1 MDALCLLLHFL
12 HLHLLVAHT
21 MLNSFIHKLKLAFG
35 DPEIRFRIF
44 FLIGALAIF
53 RLLASIPIP
62 GVDRGALASFF
73 ANNQF
78 FGLLNIFSGGG
89 LSNLSIAMLG
99 VGPYITA
106 SIIMQLGTII
116 FPKVKQAYFEE
127 GEAGRAKFIEW
138 SRLFTIPIAI
148 LQGVGFLFLLQSQD
162 VIAHLSSVALI
173 ANIAII
179 AAGSMLLM
187 WLGELVT
194 EFGIGNGVSLI
205 ILAGILASVPASIS
219 QAIFAASA
227 ANIPAYLAFIF
238 LALAMVYTVVVVS
251 DAERSIPIA
260 YARAVRG
267 AMMSQGAATYLPIR
281 LLQAGVIPIIFALS
295 LLLLP
300 QMALSMLGALHIS
313 FASSAALWYTAFLSN
328 PWKYGTVYF
337 LLVVLFTYFYTAVI
351 FEPHRVAENLQK
363 SGAFVPGVRPGRE
376 TEEFIG
382 KVVNRVTLPG
392 AVFLGLIAVAPSI
405 IQGITGVT
413 TLVLGGTALL
423 IAVQVA
429 LDLAQKIDAQVS
441 LREY

>member
-1 MDALCLLLHFL
+1 
-12 HLHLLVAHT
+12 
-21 MLNSFIHKLKLAFG
+21 MLNSLIRKLKLAFG
-35 DPEIRFRIF
+35 DSEIRFRIL
-44 FLIGALAIF
+44 FLFGALALF
-53 RLLASIPIP
+53 RFLAAIPVP
-62 GVDRGALASFF
+62 GVDRAALASFF

-89 LSNLSIAMLG
+89 LSSLSIVMLG

-116 FPKVKQAYFEE
+116 FPQVKQAYFEE

-138 SRLFTIPIAI
+138 SRLLTIPIAI
-148 LQGVGFLFLLQSQD
+148 LQGIGFLFLLEGQG

-179 AAGSMLLM
+179 AAGSLLLM

-205 ILAGILASVPASIS
+205 ILAGILASVPAGIS
-219 QAIFAASA
+219 QTLFAATA
-227 ANIPAYLAFIF
+227 ANIPAYLAFTL
-238 LALAMVYTVVVVS
+238 LALAMIYAVVVVS

-267 AMMSQGAATYLPIR
+267 AAVSQGAATYLPIR

-300 QMALSMLGALHIS
+300 QMVLSMLGALNIS
-313 FASSAALWYTAFLSN
+313 LASSAALWYTAFLSN
-328 PWKYGTVYF
+328 PWQYGAAYF
-337 LLVVLFTYFYTAVI
+337 VLVVLFTYFYTAVT

-363 SGAFVPGVRPGRE
+363 TGAFVPGVRPGRE
-376 TEEFIG
+376 TEEYIG

-392 AVFLGLIAVAPSI
+392 ALFLGLLAVSPSI
-405 IQGITGVT
+405 IQGLTGVT

-429 LDLAQKIDAQVS
+429 LDLAHKIDAQVS

>member
-1 MDALCLLLHFL
+1 
-12 HLHLLVAHT
+12 
-21 MLNSFIHKLKLAFG
+21 MLNSFIRKLSLAFG

-44 FLIGALAIF
+44 FLIAALALF
-53 RLLASIPIP
+53 RLLASVPIP
-62 GVDRGALASFF
+62 GVDKNALAAFF

-78 FGLLNIFSGGG
+78 FGLLNLFSGGG
-89 LSNLSIAMLG
+89 LAQLSIVMLG

-116 FPKVKQAYFEE
+116 FPQVKQAYFEE
-127 GEAGRAKFIEW
+127 GEAGRAKFIGW
-138 SRLFTIPIAI
+138 TRVLSVPMAA
-148 LQGVGFLFLLQSQD
+148 LQAVGFLYLLETQG
-162 VIAHLSSVALI
+162 VVANLGALALI
-173 ANIAII
+173 ANIALVV
-179 AAGSMLLM
+179 AGSLLLM

-205 ILAGILASVPASIS
+205 ILAGILAGLPASLS
-219 QAIFAASA
+219 QTIFAATA
-227 ANIPAYLAFIF
+227 ASIPAYLAFTA
-238 LALAMVYTVVVVS
+238 LALLMVYIVVVVS

-267 AMMSQGAATYLPIR
+267 AALSSGGATYLPIR

-300 QMALSMLGALHIS
+300 QMALSVLSALNLS
-313 FASSAALWYTAFLSN
+313 FAASASLWYGTFLAD
-328 PWKYGTVYF
+328 PWQYGAAYF
-337 LLVVLFTYFYTAVI
+337 ALVVLFTYFYTAVT
-351 FEPHRVAENLQK
+351 FEPKRVAENLQK

-376 TEEFIG
+376 TEDYIG

-392 AVFLGLIAVAPSI
+392 AVFLGLLAVVPSVV
-405 IQGITGVT
+405 QGLTGVT
-413 TLVLGGTALL
+413 TIVLGGTALL

-429 LDLAQKIDAQVS
+429 LDLARKVEAQVS

>member
-1 MDALCLLLHFL
+1 
-12 HLHLLVAHT
+12 
-21 MLNSFIHKLKLAFG
+21 MLNSFIRKIKLSFG
-35 DPEIRFRIF
+35 DSEIRFRIL
-44 FLIGALAIF
+44 FLVGALALF
-53 RLLASIPIP
+53 RLLASVPIP
-62 GVDRGALASFF
+62 GVDRAALASFF
-73 ANNQF
+73 SSNQF

-89 LSNLSIAMLG
+89 LSRLSIVMLG

-116 FPKVKQAYFEE
+116 FPQLKQAYFEE

-138 SRLFTIPIAI
+138 SRLLTIPIAI
-148 LQGVGFLFLLQSQD
+148 LQAIGFLFLLQSQN
-162 VIAHLSSVALI
+162 VIMHLGAVAFLS
-173 ANIAII
+173 NVVLV

-205 ILAGILASVPASIS
+205 ILAGILARVPSSIS
-219 QAIFAASA
+219 QTIFSATA
-227 ANIPAYLAFIF
+227 ANIPTYVAFLV
-238 LALAMVYTVVVVS
+238 LALAMIYAVVIVS

-267 AMMSQGAATYLPIR
+267 AAMSQGAATYLPIR

-295 LLLLP
+295 LLLVP
-300 QMALSMLGALHIS
+300 QMALSMLGAAHIS
-313 FASSAALWYTAFLSN
+313 FAASASMWYSAFLSN
-328 PWKYGTVYF
+328 PWKYGSIYF
-337 LLVVLFTYFYTAVI
+337 LLVILFTYFYTAVT

-363 SGAFVPGVRPGRE
+363 TGAFIPGVRPGRE
-376 TEEFIG
+376 TEKYIG
-382 KVVNRVTLPG
+382 NIVNRVTLPG
-392 AVFLGLIAVAPSI
+392 AVFLGFIAVAPSI
-405 IQGITGVT
+405 IQGLTGVT

>member
-1 MDALCLLLHFL
+1 
-12 HLHLLVAHT
+12 
-21 MLNSFIHKLKLAFG
+21 MLNSFFHKLKLAFG
-35 DPEIRFRIF
+35 DSEIRRRIF
-44 FLIGALAIF
+44 FLVGALALF
-53 RLLASIPIP
+53 RILAAIPIP
-62 GVDRGALASFF
+62 GVDKTALAAFF
-73 ANNQF
+73 ASNQF

-89 LSNLSIAMLG
+89 LEQLSVVMLG

-116 FPKVKQAYFEE
+116 FPQVKQAYFEE

-138 SRLFTIPIAI
+138 SRLLTIPIAV
-148 LQGVGFLFLLQSQD
+148 LQGVSFLFLLESQG
-162 VIAHLSSVALI
+162 VITHLGPVALI
-173 ANIAII
+173 ANIALV

-205 ILAGILASVPASIS
+205 ILAGILASVPSSIS
-219 QAIFAASA
+219 QSIFAASV
-227 ANIPAYLAFIF
+227 ANIPAYLAFTV
-238 LALAMVYTVVVVS
+238 LALAMMYAVVVVS

-267 AMMSQGAATYLPIR
+267 AALAQNAATYLPIR

-300 QMALSMLGALHIS
+300 QMALSVLGMLHIS

-328 PWKYGTVYF
+328 PWQYGAIYF
-337 LLVVLFTYFYTAVI
+337 FFVVLFTYFYTAVT

-363 SGAFVPGVRPGRE
+363 TGAFVPGVRPGRE
-376 TEEFIG
+376 TEEYIG

-392 AVFLGLIAVAPSI
+392 ATFLGLIAVAPSI
-405 IQGITGVT
+405 IQGLTGIT

-429 LDLAQKIDAQVS
+429 LDLARKIDAQVS

>member
-1 MDALCLLLHFL
+1 
-12 HLHLLVAHT
+12 
-21 MLNSFIHKLKLAFG
+21 MLNSFTHKLKLAFG
-35 DPEIRFRIF
+35 TPEIRSRIF
-44 FLIGALAIF
+44 FLIGALVLF
-53 RLLASIPIP
+53 RFLASVPIP
-62 GVDRGALASFF
+62 GVNRDALAAFF

-89 LSNLSIAMLG
+89 LAHLSVVMLG

-116 FPKVKQAYFEE
+116 FPQVKQAYFEE

-138 SRLFTIPIAI
+138 SRLLTIPIAI
-148 LQGVGFLFLLQSQD
+148 LQAIAFLFLLESQG
-162 VIAHLSSVALI
+162 VIAHLGSVALV
-173 ANIAII
+173 ANIALV

-205 ILAGILASVPASIS
+205 ILAGILARVPASIS
-219 QAIFAASA
+219 QTIFAASA
-227 ANIPAYLAFIF
+227 ANIPAYLGFTV
-238 LALAMVYTVVVVS
+238 LALAMIYAVVVVS

-267 AMMSQGAATYLPIR
+267 AALSQGAATYLPIR

-300 QMALSMLGALHIS
+300 QMALSALGAIHIS

-328 PWKYGTVYF
+328 PWKYGAVYF
-337 LLVVLFTYFYTAVI
+337 LLVVLFTYFYTAVT

-363 SGAFVPGVRPGRE
+363 TGAFVPGVRPGRE
-376 TEEFIG
+376 TEEYIG
-382 KVVNRVTLPG
+382 KVVNRITLPG
-392 AVFLGLIAVAPSI
+392 ACFLGLIAIAPSI
-405 IQGITGVT
+405 IQGLTGVT

-429 LDLAQKIDAQVS
+429 LDLAHKIDAQVS
-441 LREY
+441 LQEY

>member
-1 MDALCLLLHFL
+1 
-12 HLHLLVAHT
+12 
-21 MLNSFIHKLKLAFG
+21 MLNSFIRKIKLSFG
-35 DPEIRFRIF
+35 DPEIRFRIL
-44 FLIGALAIF
+44 FLVGALVLF
-53 RLLASIPIP
+53 RILAAVPIP
-62 GVDRGALASFF
+62 GVDHAALASFF
-73 ANNQF
+73 SSNQF

-89 LSNLSIAMLG
+89 LSKLSIVMLG

-116 FPKVKQAYFEE
+116 FPQVKQAYFEE

-138 SRLFTIPIAI
+138 SRILSIPVAI
-148 LQGVGFLFLLQSQD
+148 LQSIGFLLLLQSQG
-162 VIAHLSSVALI
+162 VIANLGMIGFVTNVALV
-173 ANIAII
+173 

-187 WLGELVT
+187 WIGELIT

-205 ILAGILASVPASIS
+205 ILAGIVARVPSSIS
-219 QAIFAASA
+219 QTIFAATA
-227 ANIPAYLAFIF
+227 ANIPTYVAF
-238 LALAMVYTVVVVS
+238 LALALIMIYAVVVVS

-267 AMMSQGAATYLPIR
+267 AAMSQGAATYLPIR

-300 QMALSMLGALHIS
+300 QMGLSMLGAVHIS
-313 FASSAALWYTAFLSN
+313 FAAHAATWYAAFLSN
-328 PWKYGTVYF
+328 PWKYGAVYF
-337 LLVVLFTYFYTAVI
+337 ILVVLFTYFYTAVT

-363 SGAFVPGVRPGRE
+363 TGAFVPGVRPGRE
-376 TEEFIG
+376 TEEYIG
-382 KVVNRVTLPG
+382 NIVNRVTLPG
-392 AVFLGLIAVAPSI
+392 ACFLGLIAVAPSI
-405 IQGITGVT
+405 IQGLTGVT

>member
-1 MDALCLLLHFL
+1 MP
-12 HLHLLVAHT
+12 
-21 MLNSFIHKLKLAFG
+21 MLNSFFRKLKLAFG

-44 FLIGALAIF
+44 FLIGALALF

-62 GVDRGALASFF
+62 SVDKNALAALF

-89 LSNLSIAMLG
+89 LSSLSIVMLG

-116 FPKVKQAYFEE
+116 FPQVKQAYFEE
-127 GEAGRAKFIEW
+127 GEAGRAKFIGW

-148 LQGVGFLFLLQSQD
+148 IQAISFLFLFESQG
-162 VIAHLSSVALI
+162 IIPHLGTVALI
-173 ANIAII
+173 ANIAIV
-179 AAGSMLLM
+179 ASGSLLLM

-205 ILAGILASVPASIS
+205 ILAGILASLPSSIS
-219 QAIFAASA
+219 QTLFAASA
-227 ANIPAYLAFIF
+227 ADIPSYLGFTF
-238 LALAMVYTVVVVS
+238 LALAMIYVVVVVS

-260 YARAVRG
+260 YARATRG
-267 AMMSQGAATYLPIR
+267 VALSQGAATYLPIR

-300 QMALSMLGALHIS
+300 QMALSALSAFKVS

-328 PWKYGTVYF
+328 PWQYGGAYF
-337 LLVVLFTYFYTAVI
+337 LLVVLFTYFYTSVT

-363 SGAFVPGVRPGRE
+363 TGAFVPGVRPGRE
-376 TEEFIG
+376 TEEYIG
-382 KVVNRVTLPG
+382 KVVNRITLPG
-392 AVFLGLIAVAPSI
+392 ACFLGLIAVSPSI
-405 IQGITGVT
+405 IQGLTGVT

-429 LDLAQKIDAQVS
+429 LDLARKIDAQVS

>member
-1 MDALCLLLHFL
+1 
-12 HLHLLVAHT
+12 
-21 MLNSFIHKLKLAFG
+21 MLNSFTHKLKLAFG
-35 DPEIRFRIF
+35 DSEIRHRIL
-44 FLIGALAIF
+44 FLAAALALF
-53 RLLASIPIP
+53 RLLAAVPIP
-62 GVDRGALASFF
+62 GVNKAALAAFF

-89 LSNLSIAMLG
+89 LSQLSIVMLG

-116 FPKVKQAYFEE
+116 FPQVKQAYFEE

-138 SRLFTIPIAI
+138 SRLLTVPIAI
-148 LQGVGFLFLLQSQD
+148 LQAVGFLFLLESQG
-162 VIAHLSSVALI
+162 VIAHLGSVSLI
-173 ANIAII
+173 ANITLV

-187 WLGELVT
+187 WIGELVT

-205 ILAGILASVPASIS
+205 ILAGILSRVPAGIS
-219 QAIFAASA
+219 ETIFASTA
-227 ANIPAYLAFIF
+227 ANIPSYLAFLV
-238 LALAMVYTVVVVS
+238 LALAMIYAVVVVS

-260 YARAVRG
+260 YARQVRG
-267 AMMSQGAATYLPIR
+267 AALAQGAATYLPIR

-300 QMALSMLGALHIS
+300 QMALSMLGAAHVS
-313 FASSAALWYTAFLSN
+313 FASGAALWYTAFLSN
-328 PWKYGTVYF
+328 PWKYGAVYF
-337 LLVVLFTYFYTAVI
+337 TLVVLFTYFYTAVT
-351 FEPHRVAENLQK
+351 FEPHRVAEDLQK
-363 SGAFVPGVRPGRE
+363 TGAFVPGVRPGRE
-376 TEEFIG
+376 TEEYIG

-392 AVFLGLIAVAPSI
+392 AAFLGLLAVAPSI
-405 IQGITGVT
+405 IQGLTGIT

>member
-1 MDALCLLLHFL
+1 
-12 HLHLLVAHT
+12 
-21 MLNSFIHKLKLAFG
+21 MLNSFVRKLKLSFG
-35 DPEIRFRIF
+35 DHEIRFRIF
-44 FLIGALAIF
+44 FLIGALALF
-53 RLLASIPIP
+53 RLLAAIPIP
-62 GVDRGALASFF
+62 GVDRAALASFF

-89 LSNLSIAMLG
+89 LSQLSVVMLG

-106 SIIMQLGTII
+106 SIIMQLGTMV
-116 FPKVKQAYFEE
+116 FPQVKQAYFEE

-138 SRLFTIPIAI
+138 SRLLTIPIAV
-148 LQGVGFLFLLQSQD
+148 LQAVGFLFLLESQN
-162 VIAHLSSVALI
+162 VIGHLGSVALI
-173 ANIAII
+173 ANIALVS
-179 AAGSMLLM
+179 AGSMLLM

-205 ILAGILASVPASIS
+205 ILAGILARVPSGISETLFAST
-219 QAIFAASA
+219 A
-227 ANIPAYLAFIF
+227 ANIPAYLAFVL
-238 LALAMVYTVVVVS
+238 LALAMIYAVVVVS

-267 AMMSQGAATYLPIR
+267 TALSQGAATYLPIR

-313 FASSAALWYTAFLSN
+313 FATSAALWYTAFLSN
-328 PWKYGTVYF
+328 PWKYGTIYF
-337 LLVVLFTYFYTAVI
+337 LLVVLFTYFYTAVT
-351 FEPHRVAENLQK
+351 FEPKRVAENLQK
-363 SGAFVPGVRPGRE
+363 TGAFVPGVRPGRE
-376 TEEFIG
+376 TEEYIG

-392 AVFLGLIAVAPSI
+392 ACFLGLLAVAPSI
-405 IQGITGVT
+405 IQGLTGIT

>member
-1 MDALCLLLHFL
+1 
-12 HLHLLVAHT
+12 
-21 MLNSFIHKLKLAFG
+21 MLNTFIHKLKLAFG

-44 FLIGALAIF
+44 FLMGALALF

-62 GVDRGALASFF
+62 GVDKNALAAFF

-116 FPKVKQAYFEE
+116 FPQVKQAYFEE
-127 GEAGRAKFIEW
+127 GEAGRAKFIGW

-148 LQGVGFLFLLQSQD
+148 LQGIAFLFLLESQG
-162 VIAHLSSVALI
+162 VITHLGSVALV
-173 ANIAII
+173 ANIALI

-205 ILAGILASVPASIS
+205 ILAGILASVPPSLS
-219 QAIFAASA
+219 QTLFAATA
-227 ANIPAYLAFIF
+227 ANIPSYLAFT
-238 LALAMVYTVVVVS
+238 LLGLAMIYAVVVVS

-260 YARAVRG
+260 YARAMRG
-267 AMMSQGAATYLPIR
+267 VAMSQGAATYLPIR

-300 QMALSMLGALHIS
+300 QMVLSALGALHIS
-313 FASSAALWYTAFLSN
+313 FAGSAALWYTAFLSN
-328 PWKYGTVYF
+328 PWNYGSVYF
-337 LLVVLFTYFYTAVI
+337 LLVVLFTYFYTAVT

-363 SGAFVPGVRPGRE
+363 TGAFVPGVRPGRE
-376 TEEFIG
+376 TEDYIG
-382 KVVNRVTLPG
+382 KVVNRITLPG
-392 AVFLGLIAVAPSI
+392 ACFLGLIAVAPSI
-405 IQGITGVT
+405 IQGLTGVT

-429 LDLAQKIDAQVS
+429 LDLAHKIDAQVS